1 MEKIR
6 LLKFRFL
13 VDPPTPFVV
22 FLLSRYIHYFALSI
36 SAITLWF
43 PKFVSVLCT
52 SSMRITFQVTM
63 ARLYN
68 WDVKR
73 RKDQKA
79 VAANWKENLI
89 QPKAEKKTWF
99 SWKLKRKT
107 CFSWKLKRPGIQ
119 DSADQSLTIVTAD
132 LKTMF
137 SRFDYDVQ
145 QIWMITGLIQIP
157 CNSDQNWS
165 VSWKTFNTMMNRS
178 TNSNSEVKENIC
190 QDDSYWSTAD
200 CQMEN

>member
-1 MEKIR
+1 
-6 LLKFRFL
+6 
-13 VDPPTPFVV
+13 
-22 FLLSRYIHYFALSI
+22 
-36 SAITLWF
+36 
-43 PKFVSVLCT
+43 
-52 SSMRITFQVTM
+52 M

-99 SWKLKRKT
+99 SWKLKRKNMFQLKT
-107 CFSWKLKRPGIQ
+107 EKTWNTRFSWSVINNSYSWSENNVQLIQ
-119 DSADQSLTIVTAD
+119 LQCSADSI
-132 LKTMF
+132 TMF
-137 SRFDYDVQ
+137 SRSEWLLGWSKYHV
-145 QIWMITGLIQIP
+145 ILIRIG
-157 CNSDQNWS
+157 
-165 VSWKTFNTMMNRS
+165 VSAEKTFNTMMNRS

>member
-52 SSMRITFQVTM
+52 SSMKITFQVTM

-89 QPKAEKKTWF
+89 QSKAEKKTWF
-99 SWKLKRKT
+99 SWKLKRKNMFQLKT
-107 CFSWKLKRPGIQ
+107 EKTWNTRFSWSVINNSYSWSENNVQPIWLRC
-119 DSADQSLTIVTAD
+119 SADLNDYWAD
-132 LKTMF
+132 
-137 SRFDYDVQ
+137 
-145 QIWMITGLIQIP
+145 P
-157 CNSDQNWS
+157 
-165 VSWKTFNTMMNRS
+165 NTM
-178 TNSNSEVKENIC
+178 
-190 QDDSYWSTAD
+190 
-200 CQMEN
+200 